1 MKSEL
6 AGKKNG
12 AKKSKER
19 GEEKSK
25 EIFSPGV
32 LYFSSRHFF
41 TPVPEVPSLT
51 NEPQR
56 TSAGRLGSS
65 GLSLALLYAPG
76 SLRMGVVNPIDTDFR
91 HQSIEIDKG
100 KSCDF
105 DTIDFAIEIDN
116 N

>member
-41 TPVPEVPSLT
+41 
-51 NEPQR
+51 NAR
-56 TSAGRLGSS
+56 S

>member
-1 MKSEL
+1 M
-6 AGKKNG
+6 KKNG

-19 GEEKSK
+19 GEEK
-25 EIFSPGV
+25 GRD
-32 LYFSSRHFF
+32 LLSRRSLLFF
-41 TPVPEVPSLT
+41 APFFYA
-51 NEPQR
+51 R
-56 TSAGRLGSS
+56 S